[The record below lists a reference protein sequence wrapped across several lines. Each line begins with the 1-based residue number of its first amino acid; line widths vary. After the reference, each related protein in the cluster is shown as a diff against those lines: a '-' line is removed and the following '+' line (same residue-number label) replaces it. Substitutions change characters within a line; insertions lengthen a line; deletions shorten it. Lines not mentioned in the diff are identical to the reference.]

1 MVKEQ
6 TQILRIS
13 WQIKVT
19 SNPVLRVINGV

>member
-19 SNPVLRVINGV
+19 SNPVWRVINGV